1 MERIMK
7 KVTFWEGVFIALLT
21 SVIGSISFFALTLSL
36 SEDFA
41 IRLLI
46 SGLAIAYMLYLIR
59 RSQECTGWITL
70 MLTWFI
76 LLAMLWLFYPPL
88 TLFLVLHV
96 LAIWLVRSLYSYAS
110 LFSSLADLG
119 LNAFSIASAVWALH
133 HTGSIFLTFWCFFLL
148 QALFVFIPTGIKRQN
163 PDLTSNSE
171 TDFNRAYQAAEAA
184 VRKLSTFN

>member
-7 KVTFWEGVFIALLT
+7 TVTFWDGVVVALLA
-21 SVIGSISFFALTLSL
+21 SVIGGIGFFGLTFLL
-36 SEDFA
+36 SEDCS

-46 SGLAIAYMLYLIR
+46 SGLATAYVHYLICS
-59 RSQECTGWITL
+59 SQERTGRITL

-76 LLAMLWLFYPPL
+76 LLATLWLLYPPL
-88 TLFLVLHV
+88 TLFFVLHV

-110 LFSSLADLG
+110 LFSSLADLA

-133 HTGSIFLTFWCFFLL
+133 HTGSLFLTFWCFFLL

-163 PDLTSNSE
+163 PDLTSNNE
-171 TDFNRAYQAAEAA
+171 TDFNRAHQAAEAA

>member
-1 MERIMK
+1 MK
-7 KVTFWEGVFIALLT
+7 NVTFWEGVFITLLT

-36 SEDFA
+36 SEDFV

-76 LLAMLWLFYPPL
+76 LLAMLWMFYPPL

-110 LFSSLADLG
+110 LFSSLADLV

-148 QALFVFIPTGIKRQN
+148 QALFVFIPTDRKRQN